1 MSAVPE
7 VGVAELPAD
16 AVLIDV
22 REDDEWQAGH
32 APDAAHLPMSRF
44 VERLDELPDADPL
57 YVICRSGGRSG
68 RVVAYLNQQGRRSVN
83 VAVSRAVAATRSPRS
98 RAAAVQARPKPREAP
113 VMNHVFDMGSPFERP
128 VTAGLVW
135 RLPVAAP

>member
-1 MSAVPE
+1 MTAVPE
-7 VGVAELPAD
+7 IGVAELPAD

-32 APDAAHLPMSRF
+32 APDAVHLPMSRF

-68 RVVAYLNQQGRRSVN
+68 RVVAYLNQQGRQSVN
-83 VAVSRAVAATRSPRS
+83 VAGGMQSWAAGGRPMVA
-98 RAAAVQARPKPREAP
+98 EHGGAP
-113 VMNHVFDMGSPFERP
+113 DVI
-128 VTAGLVW
+128 
-135 RLPVAAP
+135 

>member
-1 MSAVPE
+1 MTAVPE
-7 VGVAELPAD
+7 IGVAELPAD

-68 RVVAYLNQQGRRSVN
+68 RVVAYLNQQGRQSVN
-83 VAVSRAVAATRSPRS
+83 VAGGMQSWAAGGRPMVA
-98 RAAAVQARPKPREAP
+98 EHGGAP
-113 VMNHVFDMGSPFERP
+113 DVI
-128 VTAGLVW
+128 
-135 RLPVAAP
+135 

>member
-1 MSAVPE
+1 MTAVPE

-44 VERLDELPDADPL
+44 VERLGELPDADPL

-68 RVVAYLNQQGRRSVN
+68 RVVAYLNQQGHPAVN
-83 VAVSRAVAATRSPRS
+83 VAGGMQSWAAGGRPMVA
-98 RAAAVQARPKPREAP
+98 EHGGAP
-113 VMNHVFDMGSPFERP
+113 DVI
-128 VTAGLVW
+128 
-135 RLPVAAP
+135 

>member
-32 APDAAHLPMSRF
+32 APDAQHLPMSRF

-68 RVVAYLNQQGRRSVN
+68 RVVAYLNQQGRPSVN
-83 VAVSRAVAATRSPRS
+83 VAGGMQSWAAGGRPMVA
-98 RAAAVQARPKPREAP
+98 EHGGAP
-113 VMNHVFDMGSPFERP
+113 DVI
-128 VTAGLVW
+128 
-135 RLPVAAP
+135 